1 MHVYISRSCKQAVVI
16 KQLCRTVV
24 KMSPCFCDRLH
35 KTDKPTVKAEYVF
48 SGSLCRIREF
58 KTADC
63 VRYCITIFSLSNY
76 KYLHFPHEEYKLLI
90 KKLYALLSPQ
100 SFSSTSSSAFNSSLS
115 VKQLPFNNEFKI
127 KFGEHNLT
135 IGSVTAFGLVKTAPF
150 TFVDVFSINKNRFSC
165 DPKWDICTCK
175 MCPVFSRL
183 IDFEK
188 RAREIFPH
196 REPESVIC
204 FADIE

>member
-35 KTDKPTVKAEYVF
+35 KTDKPTVKAEYAF
-48 SGSLCRIREF
+48 SGSLCRICEF

-90 KKLYALLSPQ
+90 KNCMH
-100 SFSSTSSSAFNSSLS
+100 SF
-115 VKQLPFNNEFKI
+115 
-127 KFGEHNLT
+127 HR
-135 IGSVTAFGLVKTAPF
+135 
-150 TFVDVFSINKNRFSC
+150 NRFHQ
-165 DPKWDICTCK
+165 P
-175 MCPVFSRL
+175 
-183 IDFEK
+183 
-188 RAREIFPH
+188 RAVH
-196 REPESVIC
+196 STVHYQLNNYHSTMNSK
-204 FADIE
+204 